1 MASARSLVDLDQ
13 RRRTQLSVGIG
24 SFATVLSQQP
34 AQPRPLCLAIRRSIE
49 RVVFE
54 ARTEIANACLE
65 IADKCGEPP
74 LTEQG

>member
-1 MASARSLVDLDQ
+1 MASARFLVDLDQ
-13 RRRTQLSVGIG
+13 QRRTQLSVGIG

-54 ARTEIANACLE
+54 VRNEIAK
-65 IADKCGEPP
+65 ADIEPD
-74 LTEQG
+74 QAAQ